1 MLVLQHHDVKETSR
15 NTRSVGP
22 ARQLTEAAGSN
33 PVTPLGLAWYT
44 REAWKRLREVADDLD
59 ALDDTFEDWERG
71 ALAAV
76 RDLESAGRQ
85 IRKVPIEVDAL
96 VSWCRERH
104 CRIDS
109 AARAEYVT
117 YLLQQGES
125 R

>member
-1 MLVLQHHDVKETSR
+1 MRRRKRFRLAIDAQ
-15 NTRSVGP
+15 
-22 ARQLTEAAGSN
+22 
-33 PVTPLGLAWYT
+33 LGLAWYS
-44 REAWKRLREVADDLD
+44 REAWKRLREVADDRD

-76 RDLESAGRQ
+76 RDLESAGGQ
-85 IRKVPIEVDAL
+85 IRRVPIDVDAL
-96 VSWCRERH
+96 VCWCRERH